1 MNTLGKTIARTSSQ
15 WWKSGDHFVGIG
27 EMVEVEVGD
36 E

>member
-15 WWKSGDHFVGIG
+15 WWKSGDHFPRLGK
-27 EMVEVEVGD
+27 MVEVEVGD